1 MDELIANFILA
12 HDDFEVIKSKDLNKL
27 PSIFNKTERLF
38 SFPPDGNICRS
49 DIEHYLDIH
58 YKNKLIGFYK
68 IIDLSFENV
77 LELHG
82 SFSKPE
88 SFLVRSY
95 FDLTKKFVAK
105 VRLQWPDRSITTV
118 IRKDNSKVKS
128 FLNFLGFVQTS
139 FDENYVLYK
148 FTP

>member
-1 MDELIANFILA
+1 MNEFIDSFFLT
-12 HDDFEVIKSKDLNKL
+12 HNDFEVIKSKDINSL
-27 PSIFNKTERLF
+27 PSIFNKTDRIL

-58 YKNKLIGFYK
+58 YKNQLIGFFK

-105 VRLQWPDRSITTV
+105 VRLQWPDHSITSV
-118 IRKDNSKVKS
+118 IRKDNVKVKS
-128 FLNFLGFVQTS
+128 FLNFLGFVETS
-139 FDENYVLYK
+139 FEENYILYK

>member
-1 MDELIANFILA
+1 MNEFIDSFFLT
-12 HDDFEVIKSKDLNKL
+12 HNDFEVIKSKDISNL
-27 PSIFNKTERLF
+27 PSIFNKTDRIL

>member
-1 MDELIANFILA
+1 MNEFIDSFFLS
-12 HDDFEVIKSKDLNKL
+12 HNDFEVIKSKDISNL
-27 PSIFNKTERLF
+27 PSIFYKTDRIL

-49 DIEHYLDIH
+49 DIEHYLDIN
-58 YKNKLIGFYK
+58 YKNQLIGFFK

-77 LELHG
+77 IELHG

-95 FDLTKKFVAK
+95 FNLTKKFILK
-105 VRLQWPDRSITTV
+105 VRSEWPDHV
-118 IRKDNSKVKS
+118 IKSVIHKDNSKVKS
-128 FLNFLGFVQTS
+128 FLSFLNFVETS
-139 FDENYVLYK
+139 DNEPYVEYR

>member
-12 HDDFEVIKSKDLNKL
+12 HNDFEVIKSKDLNKL
-27 PSIFNKTERLF
+27 PSIFNKTDRLF

-49 DIEHYLDIH
+49 DIEHYLDIN
-58 YKNKLIGFYK
+58 YKNELVGFYK
-68 IIDLSFENV
+68 IIDLRFENV
-77 LELHG
+77 IELHG

-95 FDLTKKFVAK
+95 FNLTEKFIFK
-105 VRLQWPDRSITTV
+105 VRSAWPDHSIKSV
-118 IRKDNSKVKS
+118 IHKDNSKVMSFLS
-128 FLNFLGFVQTS
+128 FLNFVETS
-139 FDENYVLYK
+139 DNGAYVEYR

>member
-1 MDELIANFILA
+1 MDELIDDFILA
-12 HDDFEVIKSKDLNKL
+12 HNDFVVIKSKDLNKL
-27 PSIFNKTERLF
+27 PSIFNKADRLF
-38 SFPPDGNICRS
+38 SFPPNGNIARS
-49 DIEHYLDIH
+49 EIEHYLDIN
-58 YKNKLIGFYK
+58 YKNELVGFYK
-68 IIDLSFENV
+68 IIDLRFEHV
-77 LELHG
+77 IELHG

-105 VRLQWPDRSITTV
+105 VRLQWPGHSITSV
-118 IRKDNSKVKS
+118 IHKDNIKVKS
-128 FLNFLGFVQTS
+128 FLSFLDFVETS

>member
-12 HDDFEVIKSKDLNKL
+12 HNDFEVIKSKDLNKL

-49 DIEHYLDIH
+49 DIEHYLDIN